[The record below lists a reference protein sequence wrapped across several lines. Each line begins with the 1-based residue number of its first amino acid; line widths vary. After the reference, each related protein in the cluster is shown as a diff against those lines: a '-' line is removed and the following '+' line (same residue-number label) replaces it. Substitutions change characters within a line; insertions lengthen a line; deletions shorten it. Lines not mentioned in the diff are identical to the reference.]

1 MRTARRYFQA
11 KRPAEEPSVSMNTT
25 ANGSSSSSC
34 SSLINPEALK
44 VGATVAYSLI
54 LVVSLVGNSL
64 IVLIV
69 YNTPTLRKPINMLI
83 ANMAMSDL
91 LYPIFMFPVPLADL
105 HVGSWLIGGTLGQ
118 ALCKIHPF
126 LTEISMVVSIQS
138 LALITVDRYAA
149 VVVPLRSPLI
159 SRKVCRCLI
168 VGTWILAASFCWP
181 YLFNFNLVECQE
193 GKRCVNQVEVI
204 FGEKSSVSVYLLSA
218 SILFFYIPFVVLVI
232 LYSIILIKLKKQA
245 HPGEQSAS
253 AEEQRT
259 RRNRNVLKMTV
270 AIVVAF
276 FICWIP
282 FSIQIL
288 TASFVPKFTLDR
300 KFLVSYNVSL
310 FMAYTNC
317 AINPIICL
325 TFTSNYRHALRR
337 LVNCCD
343 AVHGEVKSRPDRSD
357 SGKKATNIIN
367 FTVKVYNTEN

>member
-1 MRTARRYFQA
+1 
-11 KRPAEEPSVSMNTT
+11 MNTT
-25 ANGSSSSSC
+25 GNGSSSWSC

-91 LYPIFMFPVPLADL
+91 LLPIFLIPVRLTDW
-105 HVGSWLIGGTLGQ
+105 HVGPWLIGGTLGQ
-118 ALCKIHPF
+118 ALCKIHPS
-126 LTEISMVVSIQS
+126 LVEISMKVSIQS
-138 LALITVDRYAA
+138 LVLITVDRYAA

-168 VGTWILAASFCWP
+168 VGTWILAVPFCWP
-181 YLFNFNLVECQE
+181 YLFTYNLVEYQE
-193 GKRCVNQVEVI
+193 GKRCMNQWEVI
-204 FGEKSSVSVYLLSA
+204 FGEKSSFAIYLLSA
-218 SILFFYIPFVVLVI
+218 CILFFYIPFVVLVI
-232 LYSIILIKLKKQA
+232 LYSIILIKLKKQV

-259 RRNRNVLKMTV
+259 RRNRNVLKMTI

-282 FSIQIL
+282 FSIQLVTIY
-288 TASFVPKFTLDR
+288 FIPKITLDC
-300 KFLVSYNVSL
+300 KFRVSYTVVY
-310 FMAYTNC
+310 FMACTNC

-325 TFTSNYRHALRR
+325 TCSSNYRQALRR
-337 LVNCCD
+337 LVNCCG
-343 AVHGEVKSRPDRSD
+343 AVQG
-357 SGKKATNIIN
+357 
-367 FTVKVYNTEN
+367 

>member
-1 MRTARRYFQA
+1 
-11 KRPAEEPSVSMNTT
+11 MNTT

-69 YNTPTLRKPINMLI
+69 YKTPTLRKPINILI

-91 LYPIFMFPVPLADL
+91 LFPIFLIPVRLTDL

-118 ALCKIHPF
+118 AWCKIYAF
-126 LTEISMVVSIQS
+126 LADISTLVSIQS
-138 LALITVDRYAA
+138 LVLITVDRYAA

-168 VGTWILAASFCWP
+168 VGTWILAAPFCWP
-181 YLFNFNLVECQE
+181 YFFTFNLVEYQE
-193 GKRCVNQVEVI
+193 GKRCMNQWEVI
-204 FGEKSSVSVYLLSA
+204 FSENSSLAIYLLSTYIF
-218 SILFFYIPFVVLVI
+218 SFYIPFVVLAI
-232 LYSIILIKLKKQA
+232 LYSIILIKLKKQV
-245 HPGEQSAS
+245 HPGEQSAN

-259 RRNRNVLKMTV
+259 RTNRNVLKMTI

-282 FSIQIL
+282 FSIQVV
-288 TASFVPKFTLDR
+288 TFYFVPKNTLDC
-300 KFLVSYNVSL
+300 KF
-310 FMAYTNC
+310 
-317 AINPIICL
+317 
-325 TFTSNYRHALRR
+325 
-337 LVNCCD
+337 
-343 AVHGEVKSRPDRSD
+343 
-357 SGKKATNIIN
+357 
-367 FTVKVYNTEN
+367 

>member
-1 MRTARRYFQA
+1 MD
-11 KRPAEEPSVSMNTT
+11 
-25 ANGSSSSSC
+25 SSC

-69 YNTPTLRKPINMLI
+69 YKTPTLRKPINMLI

-91 LYPIFMFPVPLADL
+91 LYPIFPIPVRLTEL

-118 ALCKIHPF
+118 ALCKIYPF
-126 LTEISMVVSIQS
+126 FSDISSLVSIQS
-138 LALITVDRYAA
+138 LVLITVDRYAA
-149 VVVPLRSPLI
+149 VVAPLRSPLI

-168 VGTWILAASFCWP
+168 VGTWILAAAFHSPF
-181 YLFNFNLVECQE
+181 LFTFNLVEYQE
-193 GKRCVNQVEVI
+193 EKWCENQWEVI
-204 FGEKSSVSVYLLSA
+204 FGENSAFGIYILSA
-218 SILFFYIPFVVLVI
+218 FIFFYYIPFVVFVI
-232 LYSIILIKLKKQA
+232 LYSIILIKLKKQV
-245 HPGEQSAS
+245 HPGEQSAN

-282 FSIQIL
+282 FSIQVV
-288 TASFVPKFTLDR
+288 TFYFVPKNTFDC
-300 KFLVSYNVSL
+300 KFFVSHNVAL

-325 TFTSNYRHALRR
+325 TFSSNYRQALRR
-337 LVNCCD
+337 LVNCCG
-343 AVHGEVKSRPDRSD
+343 AVQG
-357 SGKKATNIIN
+357 
-367 FTVKVYNTEN
+367 

>member
-1 MRTARRYFQA
+1 
-11 KRPAEEPSVSMNTT
+11 MNTT
-25 ANGSSSSSC
+25 ANGSSSSTNC
-34 SSLINPEALK
+34 SSLINPEAVK
-44 VGATVAYSLI
+44 IGKTVAYSLI

-69 YNTPTLRKPINMLI
+69 YKTPTLRKPINMLI

-91 LYPIFMFPVPLADL
+91 LYPIFLFPVRLAEL
-105 HVGSWLIGGTLGQ
+105 NVGLWLIGGTLGQ
-118 ALCKIHPF
+118 ALCKILPF

-138 LALITVDRYAA
+138 LVLITVDRYAA

-168 VGTWILAASFCWP
+168 VATWILAVPFCWP
-181 YLFNFNLVECQE
+181 YLFNFNLVEYQE
-193 GKRCVNQVEVI
+193 EKKCMNQWKAI
-204 FGEKSSVSVYLLSA
+204 FGETSSFGTYLLSA

-282 FSIQIL
+282 FSIQVV
-288 TASFVPKFTLDR
+288 TFYFVPKNTLDC
-300 KFLVSYNVSL
+300 KFWVSSNVAL

-325 TFTSNYRHALRR
+325 TFSSNYRQALRR
-337 LVNCCD
+337 LLNCCG
-343 AVHGEVKSRPDRSD
+343 AVQG
-357 SGKKATNIIN
+357 
-367 FTVKVYNTEN
+367 